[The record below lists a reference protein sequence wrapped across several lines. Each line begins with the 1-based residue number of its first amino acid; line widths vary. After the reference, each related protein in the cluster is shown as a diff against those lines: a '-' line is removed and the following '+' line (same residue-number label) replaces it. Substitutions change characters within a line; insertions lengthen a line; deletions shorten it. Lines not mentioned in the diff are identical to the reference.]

1 MVHDVAS
8 EIVRIDHVQLLLP
21 SRRDDLSDAW
31 KFQDSHW
38 RCHRRLVIERA
49 SAEREIVEALD
60 EIGAVGGTDVGLP
73 AVLEP
78 DADPVGVASI
88 GTAAGGLL

>member
-1 MVHDVAS
+1 MPGS
-8 EIVRIDHVQLLLP
+8 FRI
-21 SRRDDLSDAW
+21 RIGDAAAAA
-31 KFQDSHW
+31 
-38 RCHRRLVIERA
+38 VMERA

-60 EIGAVGGTDVGLP
+60 EISAVSRTDGGLP
-73 AVLEP
+73 AVLEL